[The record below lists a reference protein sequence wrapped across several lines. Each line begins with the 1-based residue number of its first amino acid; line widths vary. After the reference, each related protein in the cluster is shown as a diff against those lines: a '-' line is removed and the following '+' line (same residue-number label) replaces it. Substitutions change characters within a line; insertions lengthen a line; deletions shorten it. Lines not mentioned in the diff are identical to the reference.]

1 MKQYL
6 CPSLSIIFY
15 FLYYLLVQGTAYFLP
30 DSIIVTLII
39 VASVFI
45 IIPIAASHTSA
56 FVMVKIRG
64 FNCRL

>member
-6 CPSLSIIFY
+6 CPSLSILF
-15 FLYYLLVQGTAYFLP
+15 YLLYFFLLQGATYFLP

-45 IIPIAASHTSA
+45 IIPIAASRTSA